1 MSRTIRVDRRNLYY
15 NDAGHELILPVE
27 WSAVAKTD
35 DCPID
40 FEIIAGELA
49 YWTAPSGAPIEPAR
63 REELLNEISEYYSR
77 GPVADIIGP
86 NGCLLRG
93 RSAFRFYLQIPP
105 VPSRYYE
112 AGRFLE
118 IPMAQPAKG
127 AREWHQRYIL
137 DFTEVRHWTS
147 PRLPLDSE
155 HLQEIARR
163 IVAKEHIGVRGLP
176 D

>member
-1 MSRTIRVDRRNLYY
+1 MSRTIRVDRKNLYY
-15 NDAGHELILPVE
+15 ADGSHELILPVE

-49 YWTAPSGAPIEPAR
+49 CWTAPSGAAIEPAL
-63 REELLNEISEYYSR
+63 REELLNEIADYYSK

-86 NGCLLRG
+86 KGSLLRG
-93 RSAFRFYLQIPP
+93 ASTFRFYLQIPP

-118 IPMAQPAKG
+118 IPMAQPANG
-127 AREWHQRYIL
+127 ARAWNERYIL
-137 DFTEVRHWTS
+137 DFTGVRDWTS
-147 PRLPLDSE
+147 PRLPLDSG
-155 HLQEIARR
+155 HLKEIARR